1 MICCGRKELRTSS
14 LEYSLICSKSY
25 RSLFVTSALDAMSI
39 PLRTDLDLFILSSRH
54 RSCHLTLKIQNTNA
68 ASLKIPMH
76 AYTSSPPSHIFIAR
90 ECLELRSGLSFQ
102 LSITSKKVIAFLRS
116 QRLPRMKKSITAS
129 WGATQALKF
138 RKEKNIRSTL
148 TVVSDWTL
156 PSANTY
162 GFT

>member
-14 LEYSLICSKSY
+14 LEYSSICSKSY
-25 RSLFVTSALDAMSI
+25 RSLFVTSTLDAMSI

-102 LSITSKKVIAFLRS
+102 LSITFKEGDRISEISTPAANKEIDNGVLGRY
-116 QRLPRMKKSITAS
+116 QT
-129 WGATQALKF
+129 LKF

-156 PSANTY
+156 LSANTY